1 MFNNAEC
8 IACTVLHQYLIQG
21 NFLGQ
26 MKWNAAQ
33 YQTVPL
39 LPNKVDCFKAVFDKF
54 LSGVF
59 VGDLKVIPLFTKKSF
74 VKSFFPC
81 FTSYPFILI
90 FSGEGK
96 QFILFIQLSLYLKI
110 A

>member
-1 MFNNAEC
+1 
-8 IACTVLHQYLIQG
+8 
-21 NFLGQ
+21 
-26 MKWNAAQ
+26 MKSNAAQ
-33 YQTVPL
+33 YQTIPL

-54 LSGVF
+54 LSDMF

-74 VKSFFPC
+74 FPC
-81 FTSYPFILI
+81 LTSYPFIQI